1 MNYID
6 IILATI
12 LLYAA
17 YRGFSK
23 GFVIQIATLI
33 ALLLGIIGA
42 IRFSHFV
49 ASVLIEKLELTGK
62 YLPVV
67 SFALTFIGIVILVH
81 LIARLTDTLIK
92 AIALGFIN
100 RLAGAV
106 FSIAKF
112 GLIMSVFINILNG
125 IDNKKSFLPQEEIN
139 QSILYRPIMKFAPS
153 IFPYLKNQFEN
164 FNTDYFEK
172 EKAVISL

>member
-62 YLPVV
+62 SLPVV

-106 FSIAKF
+106 FTIAKF
-112 GLIMSVFINILNG
+112 GLIMSVF
-125 IDNKKSFLPQEEIN
+125 
-139 QSILYRPIMKFAPS
+139 
-153 IFPYLKNQFEN
+153 
-164 FNTDYFEK
+164 
-172 EKAVISL
+172 